1 MRYSI
6 VYAVLRPEIQERLSV
21 GIIIVDGDKIEMRYS
36 LEKLNVLRPLYP
48 KKEFDFLERVITAMP
63 GSKSLA
69 SVDGINYLTR
79 YSNNLI
85 TVSPLAS
92 VDIDGTEDNKN
103 WLFRSY
109 VFDNDK
115 AIA

>member
-1 MRYSI
+1 MEYSI

-21 GIIIVDGDKIEMRYS
+21 GIIFVDRDKIEMRYS

-48 KKEFDFLERVITAMP
+48 EKEFDFLQRVITSMP
-63 GSKSLA
+63 ASKSLA

-85 TVSPLAS
+85 TVSPLVS
-92 VDIDGTEDNKN
+92 IDIDGTEDNKD

-109 VFDNDK
+109 VYDNGKDV
-115 AIA
+115 A